1 MSKQDQY
8 FNSKIEWISQFQHL
22 ILAIFIGIDLMIVLL
37 GATGRLNLF
46 YPKPFPLEWA
56 DIPTRVFIMGSS
68 PGTADAHL
76 DEFPQHQ
83 VYLTAYQINRY
94 LITNKQYLQC
104 VQAGICE

>member
-1 MSKQDQY
+1 
-8 FNSKIEWISQFQHL
+8 
-22 ILAIFIGIDLMIVLL
+22 MIVFL

-104 VQAGICE
+104 VQLGICGKPSGLIEISEKADHPVVNVTLSDAQTFCE